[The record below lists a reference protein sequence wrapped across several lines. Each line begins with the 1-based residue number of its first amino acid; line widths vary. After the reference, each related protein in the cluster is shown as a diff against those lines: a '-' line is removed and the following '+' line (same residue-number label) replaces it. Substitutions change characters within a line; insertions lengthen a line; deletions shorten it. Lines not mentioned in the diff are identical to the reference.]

1 MDEPITIL
9 IVDDHSLVRK
19 GIRAYLDT
27 QDDLLVVGEA
37 ASGIDALQLVDEHAP
52 DVVLMDLLMPE
63 MDGVEATRL
72 LKVKSPRS
80 NVVVLTSHDQDEH
93 IFPAIRAGALSY
105 ILKDIGPDE
114 LSGVVRKAARGEAV
128 LHPRIASRVIKELQG
143 QRQETPNAFREL
155 SDREFEVMRLVAN
168 GLSNAEIAD
177 DLVISVKTVKGHVS
191 NILGKLHLADRT
203 QAAVFAWREG
213 IMRRTDSSPSE

>member
-1 MDEPITIL
+1 
-9 IVDDHSLVRK
+9 
-19 GIRAYLDT
+19 
-27 QDDLLVVGEA
+27 VGEA
-37 ASGIDALQLVDEHAP
+37 ASGLDALQLVDEHAP

-114 LSGVVRKAARGEAV
+114 LAGVVRKAARGEAV

-213 IMRRTDSSPSE
+213 IMRRTDSTPSE